1 MNEQV
6 DTKIDWDAFAKAR
19 AELGQGFVR
28 ILGYFKEDGAKS
40 VAAIEDAVRKGS
52 AAPLVLPAHKLKSE
66 AREFGAYGLAT
77 LAEHIEM
84 TARDFVEWRQ
94 DPGTLV
100 EHVVNLRPLLD
111 ATIAALDENINPLA
125 QRRPGSGPAFARSA

>member
-6 DTKIDWDAFAKAR
+6 DIKIDWDVFSRTR

-28 ILGYFKEDGAKS
+28 ILGYFREDGAKS
-40 VAAIEDAVRKGS
+40 VSAIEDAVRKGS

-66 AREFGAYGLAT
+66 AREFGALGLAT

-84 TARDFVEWRQ
+84 TARDFVEWHQ

-100 EHVVNLRPLLD
+100 EYVVNLRPLLD
-111 ATIAALDENINPLA
+111 ATIAALDEEINPLA
-125 QRRPGSGPAFARSA
+125 QRRPGSGSVFARSA